1 MNQEIPNQSRI
12 DKSALTLGM
21 ALLICGLT
29 FLFINY
35 SVKHF
40 LLLII
45 GFGLGVSLYHAA
57 FGFTGSWRNFIL
69 ERNGNGVRS
78 QLLAIGLAILLIL
91 PFLGSESL
99 FGNNIVGALGPIGV
113 SVIIGSFLFGLGMQL
128 GGGCGSGTLFTVGG
142 GNARMLIT
150 LVFFILGSLLGT
162 LHLPWWLSLPSLGT
176 ISLSAYMNTMQAII
190 IQWIALGFIAWIT
203 IYFEKQHHKNI
214 SKIYTKPDQSMIRV
228 LLQGRWP
235 LLWGAVALALLN
247 MFTLFVAG
255 HPWSV
260 TFAFGLWGAK
270 VAILLGVDVA
280 QWEYWTWTYPSRAL
294 HQSILNDSVSLTN
307 IGLILGAFIASSLSG
322 KGSSI
327 IKISLRS
334 SLAAI
339 LGGILMGY
347 GARLAFGC
355 NIGAL
360 FSGIASGSLHGWLWF
375 GFAFLG
381 SYFGVK
387 LRPSFGLH

>member
-190 IQWIALGFIAWIT
+190 IQWIVLGFIAWIT

-214 SKIYTKPDQSMIRV
+214 SKIYTKPDQSMIYV
-228 LLQGRWP
+228 FLQGRWP

-270 VAILLGVDVA
+270 VATLLGVDVA
-280 QWEYWTWTYPSRAL
+280 QWEYWTWAYPSRAL

>member
-1 MNQEIPNQSRI
+1 MNQEILNQTRI
-12 DKSALTLGM
+12 DKPSLTLGM
-21 ALLICGLT
+21 ALLICGLA

-35 SVKHF
+35 SLKHS

-69 ERNGNGVRS
+69 KRNGNGIRS
-78 QLLAIGLAILLIL
+78 QLLAIGLAILLML

-150 LVFFILGSLLGT
+150 LIFFILGSLLGT
-162 LHLPWWLSLPSLGT
+162 LHLPWWLSLPTLGT
-176 ISLSAYMNTMQAII
+176 ISLSSYMNTMQAII
-190 IQWIALGFIAWIT
+190 IQWIALGCIAWTT

-214 SKIYTKPDQSMIRV
+214 SKIYTKPDQPLIHV
-228 LLQGRWP
+228 FFQGRWP

-247 MFTLFVAG
+247 MFVLFVAG

-270 VAILLGVDVA
+270 VATQLGVDVA
-280 QWEYWTWTYPSRAL
+280 HWEYWTWTYPSQAL

-307 IGLILGAFIASSLSG
+307 IGLILGAFIASALSG

-375 GFAFLG
+375 VFAFLG

>member
-12 DKSALTLGM
+12 DKTALTLGM

-203 IYFEKQHHKNI
+203 IYFEKRHHKNI
-214 SKIYTKPDQSMIRV
+214 SKIYTTPDQSMIHV
-228 LLQGRWP
+228 FLQGRWP

-270 VAILLGVDVA
+270 VATLLGVDVA
-280 QWEYWTWTYPSRAL
+280 QWEYWTWAYPSRAL

>member
-190 IQWIALGFIAWIT
+190 IQWIVLGFIAWIT

-214 SKIYTKPDQSMIRV
+214 SKIYTKLDQSMIHV
-228 LLQGRWP
+228 FLQGRWP

-270 VAILLGVDVA
+270 VATLLGVDVA
-280 QWEYWTWTYPSRAL
+280 QWEYWTWAYPSRAL

>member
-1 MNQEIPNQSRI
+1 M
-12 DKSALTLGM
+12 
-21 ALLICGLT
+21 
-29 FLFINY
+29 
-35 SVKHF
+35 
-40 LLLII
+40 
-45 GFGLGVSLYHAA
+45 
-57 FGFTGSWRNFIL
+57 
-69 ERNGNGVRS
+69 
-78 QLLAIGLAILLIL
+78 
-91 PFLGSESL
+91 
-99 FGNNIVGALGPIGV
+99 
-113 SVIIGSFLFGLGMQL
+113 
-128 GGGCGSGTLFTVGG
+128 
-142 GNARMLIT
+142 
-150 LVFFILGSLLGT
+150 
-162 LHLPWWLSLPSLGT
+162 PWWLSLPSLGT

-214 SKIYTKPDQSMIRV
+214 SKIYTKPEKSMIHV
-228 LLQGRWP
+228 FLQGRWP

-270 VAILLGVDVA
+270 VATLLGVDVA
-280 QWEYWTWTYPSRAL
+280 QWEYWTWAYPSRAL

>member
-1 MNQEIPNQSRI
+1 MNQETPNQSRI
-12 DKSALTLGM
+12 DKSALILGM
-21 ALLICGLT
+21 ALLICSLT
-29 FLFINY
+29 FLFVNY
-35 SVKHF
+35 SVKHS

-99 FGNNIVGALGPIGV
+99 FGSNIVGALGPIGV

-142 GNARMLIT
+142 GNVRMIIT
-150 LVFFILGSLLGT
+150 LIFFILGSLLGT

-176 ISLSAYMNTMQAII
+176 VSLSTYMNNMQAII
-190 IQWIALGFIAWIT
+190 AQWLVLGFIAWIT

-214 SKIYTKPDQSMIRV
+214 SKIYAKPDKSMIHV
-228 LLQGRWP
+228 FLQGRWP
-235 LLWGAVALALLN
+235 LLWGAVTLALLN

-270 VAILLGVDVA
+270 VATLFGVDVA
-280 QWEYWTWTYPSRAL
+280 HWEYWTWAYPSKAL

-322 KGSSI
+322 KERSI

-360 FSGIASGSLHGWLWF
+360 FSGIASGSLHGWFWF

>member
-1 MNQEIPNQSRI
+1 
-12 DKSALTLGM
+12 
-21 ALLICGLT
+21 
-29 FLFINY
+29 
-35 SVKHF
+35 
-40 LLLII
+40 
-45 GFGLGVSLYHAA
+45 
-57 FGFTGSWRNFIL
+57 
-69 ERNGNGVRS
+69 
-78 QLLAIGLAILLIL
+78 
-91 PFLGSESL
+91 
-99 FGNNIVGALGPIGV
+99 
-113 SVIIGSFLFGLGMQL
+113 
-128 GGGCGSGTLFTVGG
+128 
-142 GNARMLIT
+142 
-150 LVFFILGSLLGT
+150 
-162 LHLPWWLSLPSLGT
+162 
-176 ISLSAYMNTMQAII
+176 
-190 IQWIALGFIAWIT
+190 
-203 IYFEKQHHKNI
+203 
-214 SKIYTKPDQSMIRV
+214 
-228 LLQGRWP
+228 
-235 LLWGAVALALLN
+235 
-247 MFTLFVAG
+247 
-255 HPWSV
+255 
-260 TFAFGLWGAK
+260 
-270 VAILLGVDVA
+270 LGVDVA
-280 QWEYWTWTYPSRAL
+280 QWEYWTWAYPSRAL

>member
-190 IQWIALGFIAWIT
+190 IQWIILGFIAWIT
-203 IYFEKQHHKNI
+203 IYFEKRHHKNI
-214 SKIYTKPDQSMIRV
+214 SKIYTKPDQLMIHV
-228 LLQGRWP
+228 FLQGRWP

-270 VAILLGVDVA
+270 VATQLGVDVA
-280 QWEYWTWTYPSRAL
+280 HWEYWTWAYPSKAL

>member
-1 MNQEIPNQSRI
+1 MNQKITNQYKI
-12 DKSALTLGM
+12 DKSSLTLGM
-21 ALLICGLT
+21 MILICVLM

-57 FGFTGSWRNFIL
+57 FGFTGAWRNFIL
-69 ERNGNGVRS
+69 ERHGNGIRS
-78 QLLAIGLAILLIL
+78 QLLAIGLAVLLIL
-91 PFLGSESL
+91 PFIDNESL
-99 FGNNIVGALGPIGV
+99 FGSKIVGALGPIGV

-128 GGGCGSGTLFTVGG
+128 GGGCGSGTLFTIGG
-142 GNARMLIT
+142 GNCRMLIT
-150 LVFFILGSLLGT
+150 LIFFIFGSLLGT
-162 LHLPWWLSLPSLGT
+162 LHLPWWLSLPSLGI
-176 ISLSAYMNTMQAII
+176 ISLSTYMSTMQTII
-190 IQWIALGFIAWIT
+190 VQWTALVFIAWIT
-203 IYFEKQHHKNI
+203 IYFEKRYHKNI
-214 SKIYTKPDQSMIRV
+214 SKIYTKPKQSIIQV
-228 LLQGRWP
+228 FLYGRWP

-247 MFTLFVAG
+247 MLTLVVAG

-270 VAILLGVDVA
+270 VATLLGVDVA
-280 QWEYWTWTYPSRAL
+280 HWEYWTWTYPSQAL
-294 HQSILNDSVSLTN
+294 QMSILNDSVSLTN
-307 IGLILGAFIASSLSG
+307 IGLIIGAFIASSLSG
-322 KGSSI
+322 KENSKIYISI
-327 IKISLRS
+327 RS
-334 SLAAI
+334 ILAAI
-339 LGGILMGY
+339 IGGFFMGY

-375 GFAFLG
+375 GFAFFG
-381 SYFGVK
+381 SYFGTK